1 MKTDVNAV
9 GPLNLWPQL
18 QCTTL
23 RVASACKGY
32 ASTVYSGFANF
43 VTNLQLGRMESVL
56 RNMSHEELAQIG
68 ITQSEIKRHARF
80 LVTYESDRT

>member
-9 GPLNLWPQL
+9 GTLNLWPQL
-18 QCTTL
+18 QRSTL
-23 RVASACKGY
+23 RVASVCKAH
-32 ASTVYSGFANF
+32 ASTIYNGFASF
-43 VTNLQLGRMESVL
+43 VTNLQIGRMESVL
-56 RNMSHEELAQIG
+56 RRMSDHELEQIG